1 MATEPKITK
10 LKPGEGAGDFKL
22 KQGGGKGKGKG
33 YRRGTPSG
41 QTRTQNP
48 CILSDGTVDPSC
60 KKVYQRSVAGRQTL
74 QQFISEKF
82 GQGMTEKDV
91 FMSAVAGLKN
101 RKLGYVGAYLDS
113 KNPSRTYNDA
123 QAMKIVD
130 AVMSKMGVGE
140 HPGARLTGPS
150 GGGRKKGKGGPGSA
164 GKSINQQ
171 RKEPGGRVG
180 GVGMPETW
188 AKPGQTEGAS
198 SPVEKPQQRD
208 VKPKPAP
215 KTDLQQTLDDY
226 KRGKLS
232 KDDLASKLR
241 ERLEKGK
248 TSQALPLPGSAA
260 AASRDEGIERRKAEQ
275 EARKTETAPAQK
287 PAAPVEKPAA
297 PDQKPAAPVEKPAA
311 PDQKPAAPE
320 PEPQQEEEEEVSED
334 TGKVKA
340 SPEDI
345 TNSFRVKYNQE
356 KGFALRRAQE
366 VARKA
371 GKITP
376 TNVNLS
382 PDDIAF
388 IADETIDEL
397 SEQFDLDRDTAKSII
412 NKKFGLNIPLSTR
425 PEPEEK
431 AQPEQ
436 PEEQAQPEKP
446 EEQAQPEK
454 PEEQAQPEQPEEQAQ
469 PEQPE
474 EQSQPEQPD
483 QPAAPPKKYGSQAS
497 RDRATK
503 VRGERELEATQKVN
517 NMLKRMANSPWAKE
531 DEQKQKFIEENLLPQ
546 LIEQIQTEK
555 PTPTKRKSRSGLNIP
570 AQPKR
575 QDVEGFTPG
584 PKQVQDLTNQIK
596 QASSPQEAVEMVQR
610 SLFGK
615 TGFRT
620 GKSDNP
626 LEEKPDQYEKFRKK
640 PIEETPR
647 TEAPSGSL
655 FRKERNP
662 DNPKYQPRTGKGFGS
677 NSFAPK
683 KVSNSS
689 EFAGL
694 SYGEFAQSIRSK
706 ISCH

>member
-22 KQGGGKGKGKG
+22 KQGGGKGNRKG
-33 YRRGTPSG
+33 RPTPGG

-48 CILSDGTVDPSC
+48 CILSDGTVDPAC

-74 QQFISEKF
+74 RQFISEKLS
-82 GQGMTEKDV
+82 QGSTPKDA
-91 FMSAVAGLKN
+91 FWAAVNGLMN
-101 RKLGYVGAYLDS
+101 RRLGYVGAYLDS
-113 KNPSRTYNDA
+113 ENPGRRYTQS
-123 QAMKIVD
+123 QAAAITN
-130 AVMSKMGVGE
+130 AVMGKMGYDN
-140 HPGARLTGPS
+140 PGS
-150 GGGRKKGKGGPGSA
+150 GKGSSKKDRVKSTGSA
-164 GKSINQQ
+164 GKSVNQQ
-171 RKEPGGRVG
+171 RKEPGGRG
-180 GVGMPETW
+180 GGTQMPGTG
-188 AKPGQTEGAS
+188 KNQ
-198 SPVEKPQQRD
+198 KD

-232 KDDLASKLR
+232 KDDLASKLK

-297 PDQKPAAPVEKPAA
+297 PG
-311 PDQKPAAPE
+311 QKPAAPE
-320 PEPQQEEEEEVSED
+320 PEPQQEEEEEVSKD
-334 TGKVKA
+334 TGKEKA
-340 SPEDI
+340 SPEEI
-345 TNSFRVKYNQE
+345 TNSFRVKFNQE
-356 KGFALRRAQE
+356 KKAALDRAQDA
-366 VARKA
+366 ARKA

-436 PEEQAQPEKP
+436 PEEQAQPE
-446 EEQAQPEK
+446 
-454 PEEQAQPEQPEEQAQ
+454 QPEEQAQ

-474 EQSQPEQPD
+474 EQSQPEQAQPEQPD

-620 GKSDNP
+620 GQSDNP
-626 LEEKPDQYEKFRKK
+626 LEEKPDQYEKFRGK